1 MGVPS
6 EWQSSRAFGA
16 WCTLPDPFIAEM
28 FATSGFDY
36 VTVDMQH
43 GLIGYSEMVA
53 MLMAIHGHPAVPVVR
68 VPSNDTATIG
78 RVLDAGARVV
88 IVPMIESRDQAE
100 AAVAACRYAPD
111 GVRSFGPPRA
121 AAIPGSYDTAAVNAR
136 VTCLAMIETTKGV
149 EAADEI
155 CGTPGL
161 DGIYIGPADLA
172 ISLGIPPSGMFKS
185 DAHRDATT
193 TIVDACRA
201 HGLLAAHH
209 GVSGGH
215 AKGLAAAGLDMITVF
230 TDGSLLQRAAATE
243 LATARAT
250 DDAASPASPS
260 ARPY

>member
-111 GVRSFGPPRA
+111 GVRSFGPPRT

-172 ISLGIPPSGMFKS
+172 ITMGLPPTMDPVPGPHADGIERVLKVGQ
-185 DAHRDATT
+185 
-193 TIVDACRA
+193 A
-201 HGLLAAHH
+201 HGVTVGMPCASAAEALALADR
-209 GVSGGH
+209 GF
-215 AKGLAAAGLDMITVF
+215 GLMAVGSDTWWLNECARRETAALKLGAERR
-230 TDGSLLQRAAATE
+230 S
-243 LATARAT
+243 
-250 DDAASPASPS
+250 
-260 ARPY
+260 